1 MAAFVGHCV
10 NPSWLS
16 QRALMTAYEWVV
28 GTASHA
34 VLPASL
40 ADAVW

>member
-1 MAAFVGHCV
+1 MAVIVGHCV

-16 QRALMTAYEWVV
+16 RRALMPAYEWVV
-28 GTASHA
+28 GTASHT

-40 ADAVW
+40 VDDIW